1 MAKSLGEASTFSL
14 RKLVDKDSVWIDR
27 ATQDPEIE
35 KWTANGGYSVNDR
48 QVWVILDQDSEP
60 VGIISIHSVDL
71 LTSVAD
77 VGYWVAPWG
86 RRKGAARAALEL
98 VEREL
103 SKEPEV
109 KSIQLKIM
117 EGNEASITLAT
128 SLNYQL
134 VSSGS
139 CSCGTQGVVP
149 AIIYEKKI

>member
-1 MAKSLGEASTFSL
+1 MAKSFCEASMFSL
-14 RKLVDKDSVWIDR
+14 RNLVDKDSVWIDR

-35 KWTANGGYSVNDR
+35 QWTAHGGYSVNDHK
-48 QVWVILDQDSEP
+48 VWVILDQDAEP

-86 RRKGAARAALEL
+86 RRKGAARTALKL

-117 EGNEASITLAT
+117 EGNDASVALAT

-134 VSSGS
+134 VSTGS